1 MCIRDSAY
9 TITFTTII
17 TVILGLGLS
26 YTADSLRGRQI
37 LNEELDIKKNILSV
51 LGYKQDTP
59 WTNEEVQ
66 SLYDSNINEIRIDEV
81 GLVLDE
87 VDKSGNFAYTIYQSS
102 ENNMVTGYAIPI
114 AGKGLWGTMYGYFA
128 IEPDAETVKGITFY
142 KHKETPGLGAEV
154 DKDWFKNN
162 FIGKKLT
169 DKNGEL
175 VSIEVVKGYVSKTDP
190 EALHKVDGISGAT
203 ITGTGLTTFLKSDL
217 EKYEPYFARVR
228 RINQIESL

>member
-1 MCIRDSAY
+1 MRSDAY
-9 TITFTTII
+9 TITFTTIV

-26 YTADSLRGRQI
+26 YTADSLRDRQI

-59 WTNEEVQ
+59 WTDEEVQ
-66 SLYDSNINEIRIDEV
+66 SLYDRNINEIRIDEV
-81 GLVLDE
+81 GSVFDE
-87 VDKSGNFAYTIYQSS
+87 VDKSDNFAYTIYQSR
-102 ENNMVTGYAIPI
+102 ENNKVTGYAIPI

>member
-1 MCIRDSAY
+1 MRSDAY
-9 TITFTTII
+9 TITFTTIV

-26 YTADSLRGRQI
+26 YTADSLRDRQI

-59 WTNEEVQ
+59 WTDEEVQ
-66 SLYDSNINEIRIDEV
+66 SLYDRNINEIRIDEV
-81 GLVLDE
+81 GSVFDE
-87 VDKSGNFAYTIYQSS
+87 VDKSDNFAYTIYQSR
-102 ENNMVTGYAIPI
+102 ENNKVTGYAIPI

-169 DKNGEL
+169 DKNGKL

>member
-1 MCIRDSAY
+1 MRSDAY
-9 TITFTTII
+9 TIIFTTIV

-26 YTADSLRGRQI
+26 FTADSLKDRQI

-59 WTNEEVQ
+59 WTDEEVQ
-66 SLYDSNINEIRIDEV
+66 SLYDRNINEIRIDEV
-81 GLVLDE
+81 GSILDE
-87 VDKSGNFAYTIYQSS
+87 VDKSGNFAYTIYQSRK
-102 ENNMVTGYAIPI
+102 NNKVTGYAIPI

-162 FIGKKLT
+162 FIGKKLI

-190 EALHKVDGISGAT
+190 DALHKVDGISGAT

-217 EKYEPYFARVR
+217 KKYEPYFARVR
-228 RINQIESL
+228 RVNQIESL

>member
-1 MCIRDSAY
+1 MRSDAY
-9 TITFTTII
+9 TIAFTTII

-26 YTADSLRGRQI
+26 YTADSLRERQI

-66 SLYDSNINEIRIDEV
+66 NLYDSNINEIRIDEV

-102 ENNMVTGYAIPI
+102 ENHEVTGYAIPI

>member
-1 MCIRDSAY
+1 MRSDAY
-9 TITFTTII
+9 TIIFTTIV

-26 YTADSLRGRQI
+26 YTADSLRDRQI

-59 WTNEEVQ
+59 WTDEEVQ
-66 SLYDSNINEIRIDEV
+66 SLYDRNINEIRIDEV
-81 GLVLDE
+81 GSVFDE
-87 VDKSGNFAYTIYQSS
+87 VDKSDNFAYTIYQSR
-102 ENNMVTGYAIPI
+102 ENNKVTGYAIPI

-190 EALHKVDGISGAT
+190 DALHKVDGISGAT

-217 EKYEPYFARVR
+217 EKYEPYFPRVR
-228 RINQIESL
+228 RVNQIESL

>member
-1 MCIRDSAY
+1 MRSDAY
-9 TITFTTII
+9 TITFTTIVTI
-17 TVILGLGLS
+17 ILGLGLS

-102 ENNMVTGYAIPI
+102 ENSKVTGYAIPI

>member
-1 MCIRDSAY
+1 MRSDAY
-9 TITFTTII
+9 TIVFTTII

-26 YTADSLRGRQI
+26 YTADSLRERQI

-228 RINQIESL
+228 RVNQIESL

>member
-1 MCIRDSAY
+1 MRSDAY
-9 TITFTTII
+9 TITFTTIV

-26 YTADSLRGRQI
+26 YTADSLRDRQI

-59 WTNEEVQ
+59 WTDEEVQ
-66 SLYDSNINEIRIDEV
+66 SLYDRNINEIRIDEV
-81 GLVLDE
+81 GSVFDE
-87 VDKSGNFAYTIYQSS
+87 VDKSDNFAYTIYQSR
-102 ENNMVTGYAIPI
+102 ENNKVTGYAIPI

-190 EALHKVDGISGAT
+190 DALHKVDGISGAT
-203 ITGTGLTTFLKSDL
+203 ITGSGLTTFLKSDL

-228 RINQIESL
+228 RVNQIESL

>member
-1 MCIRDSAY
+1 MRSDAY
-9 TITFTTII
+9 TITFTTIV

-26 YTADSLRGRQI
+26 FTADSLRDRQI

-59 WTNEEVQ
+59 WTDEKVQ
-66 SLYDSNINEIRIDEV
+66 SLYDRNINEIRIDEV
-81 GLVLDE
+81 GSVFDE
-87 VDKSGNFAYTIYQSS
+87 VDKSDNFAYTIYQSR
-102 ENNMVTGYAIPI
+102 ENNKVTGYAIPI

-228 RINQIESL
+228 RVNQIESL

>member
-1 MCIRDSAY
+1 MRSDAY

-26 YTADSLRGRQI
+26 ATADSLRDRQI

-59 WTNEEVQ
+59 WTDEEVQ
-66 SLYDSNINEIRIDEV
+66 SLYDRNINEIRIDEV
-81 GLVLDE
+81 GSVSDE
-87 VDKSGNFAYTIYQSS
+87 VDKSDNFAYTIYQSRK
-102 ENNMVTGYAIPI
+102 NNKVAGYAIPI

-128 IEPDAETVKGITFY
+128 IEPDAGTVKGITFY

-169 DKNGEL
+169 DKNGKL

-190 EALHKVDGISGAT
+190 DALHKVDGISGAT

-228 RINQIESL
+228 RVNQIESL

>member
-1 MCIRDSAY
+1 MRSDAY
-9 TITFTTII
+9 TITFTTIV

-26 YTADSLRGRQI
+26 YTADSLSDRQI

-51 LGYKQDTP
+51 LGYKQDIP
-59 WTNEEVQ
+59 WTDEEVQ
-66 SLYDSNINEIRIDEV
+66 SLYDRNINEIRIDEV
-81 GLVLDE
+81 GSVFDE
-87 VDKSGNFAYTIYQSS
+87 VDKSDNFAYTIYQSRK
-102 ENNMVTGYAIPI
+102 NNKVTGYAIPI

-190 EALHKVDGISGAT
+190 DALHKVDGISGAT

>member
-1 MCIRDSAY
+1 MRSDAY
-9 TITFTTII
+9 TIVFTTII

-26 YTADSLRGRQI
+26 ATADSLRERQI

-102 ENNMVTGYAIPI
+102 ENNEVTGYAIPI

>member
-1 MCIRDSAY
+1 MRSDAY
-9 TITFTTII
+9 TITFTTIVA
-17 TVILGLGLS
+17 VILGLGLS
-26 YTADSLRGRQI
+26 FTADSLRDRQI
-37 LNEELDIKKNILSV
+37 LNEQLDIKKNILSV

-59 WTNEEVQ
+59 WTDEEVQ
-66 SLYDSNINEIRIDEV
+66 SLYDRNINEIRIDEV
-81 GLVLDE
+81 GSVFDE
-87 VDKSGNFAYTIYQSS
+87 VDKSDNFAYTIYQSRK
-102 ENNMVTGYAIPI
+102 NNKVTGYAIPI

-175 VSIEVVKGYVSKTDP
+175 VSIKVVKGYVSKTDP
-190 EALHKVDGISGAT
+190 DASHKVDGISGAT
-203 ITGTGLTTFLKSDL
+203 ITGSGLTAFLKSDL
-217 EKYEPYFARVR
+217 EKYEPYFSRVR

>member
-1 MCIRDSAY
+1 MRSDAY

-128 IEPDAETVKGITFY
+128 IEPDAETVK
-142 KHKETPGLGAEV
+142 
-154 DKDWFKNN
+154 
-162 FIGKKLT
+162 
-169 DKNGEL
+169 
-175 VSIEVVKGYVSKTDP
+175 
-190 EALHKVDGISGAT
+190 
-203 ITGTGLTTFLKSDL
+203 
-217 EKYEPYFARVR
+217 
-228 RINQIESL
+228 

>member
-1 MCIRDSAY
+1 MRSDAY
-9 TITFTTII
+9 TIAFTTII

-26 YTADSLRGRQI
+26 ATADSLRDRQI
-37 LNEELDIKKNILSV
+37 LNEQLDIKKNILSV

-102 ENNMVTGYAIPI
+102 ENNEVTGYAIPI

-190 EALHKVDGISGAT
+190 DALHKVDGISGAT
-203 ITGTGLTTFLKSDL
+203 ITGSGLTTFLKSDL

>member
-1 MCIRDSAY
+1 MRSDAY
-9 TITFTTII
+9 TIVFTTII

-26 YTADSLRGRQI
+26 YTADSLRERQI

-87 VDKSGNFAYTIYQSS
+87 VDKSGNFTYTIYQSS
-102 ENNMVTGYAIPI
+102 ENNKVTGYAIPI